1 MNNFLWITAA
11 ALATGILSLI
21 GGTILLFLRRL
32 SPQTLRYLVSFAAGA
47 MLSAAFLE
55 ILPEAIV
62 DGSKIENLP
71 YVLYGIVGFFITEKF
86 LLWHHHSH
94 EHTAEAVRPVS
105 WLVIVGDTLHN
116 FLDGITIAI
125 TFLVS
130 VPLGVVTTAAI
141 ILHEIPQ
148 EIGDFAILLEAGLQR
163 KRVLFFN
170 ILSSLATLIGAWLTL
185 LFADSLRAISPQL
198 LGLAAGSFIY
208 IAAADL
214 IPEIHR
220 EKNKQRMV
228 YQVVMLCLG
237 IGLIWLVINLFH
249 E

>member
-1 MNNFLWITAA
+1 MNSFLWTTGA
-11 ALATGILSLI
+11 ALATGLLSLV
-21 GGTILLFLRRL
+21 GGVILLYIRRL

-55 ILPEAIV
+55 ILPEALAE
-62 DGSKIENLP
+62 GTKTQNLA

-94 EHTAEAVRPVS
+94 EHTSNAAQPVGY
-105 WLVIVGDTLHN
+105 LVIVGDTLHN
-116 FLDGITIAI
+116 FLDGITITI

-130 VPLGVVTTAAI
+130 VPLGLVTTAAI
-141 ILHEIPQ
+141 IFHEIPQ
-148 EIGDFAILLEAGLQR
+148 EIGDFAILLDAGFKRQ
-163 KRVLFFN
+163 RVLLLN
-170 ILSSLATLIGAWLTL
+170 ILSSLSTLVGAWITL
-185 LFADSLRAISPQL
+185 LFAPSLQLVSPQL
-198 LGLAAGSFIY
+198 LALAAGSFIY

-220 EKNKQRMV
+220 ETNKQRMV
-228 YQVVMLCLG
+228 YQVAALCLG
-237 IGLIWLVINLFH
+237 VALIWLVINLFH